1 MLIILAL
8 IVFLAALYFV
18 RKWLMAEVKS
28 VEADFEADIQGA
40 EQGAQNVAAT
50 AEKVADG
57 VVQEIKAK
65 L

>member
-1 MLIILAL
+1 MLIIIAL

-28 VEADFEADIQGA
+28 VEADFEADVQGA
-40 EQGAQNVAAT
+40 EQAAQ
-50 AEKVADG
+50 KV
-57 VVQEIKAK
+57 VTEVKAK